1 MIIFAM
7 IELPFEKS
15 CRKGTGHAIQHDSG
29 GKLFLLRDV
38 RPAAAA
44 AAARRRREI
53 FLS

>member
-1 MIIFAM
+1 M

-38 RPAAAA
+38 RPAAVAA
-44 AAARRRREI
+44 A
-53 FLS
+53 